1 MIFPEDKN
9 KEAAALLYIFAEYPE
24 LEYNA
29 RITAKNKEYFQVNAF
44 QEQLKTLDGV
54 PKIFAHLAVAI
65 FNQDSFPLHLF
76 NGLSD
81 EELKTAFEAIKHC
94 KDDKAIYNLPEY
106 ALIIKENAEAEQ
118 YTTEEADTEDYLGQT
133 QVANM
138 LQEKGIDLDRRK
150 IAVYY
155 QRGHLPTPAVM
166 LGKTPGWKKETIEK
180 WIEDYEAG
188 RVLDRRK
195 R

>member
-29 RITAKNKEYFQVNAF
+29 KITLDENKYFQVNEF
-44 QEQLKTLDGV
+44 QEQTKKLDG
-54 PKIFAHLAVAI
+54 PKQVFARLAAAI

-81 EELKTAFEAIKHC
+81 DELKIAFEAIKHC
-94 KDDKAIYNLPEY
+94 KDDKAVYNLPEY

-180 WIEDYEAG
+180 WIQDYEDG
-188 RVLDRRK
+188 KIIERRK